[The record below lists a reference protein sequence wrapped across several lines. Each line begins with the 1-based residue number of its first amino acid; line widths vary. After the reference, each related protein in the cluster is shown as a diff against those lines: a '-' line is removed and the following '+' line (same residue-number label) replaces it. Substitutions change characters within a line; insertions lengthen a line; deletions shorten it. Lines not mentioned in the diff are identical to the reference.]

1 MCHLHCSHIEAN
13 PKSVSLYLFSYR
25 WCFLLLSY
33 WCHFLGWGQVFLS
46 FVGPACGPLCTSRV
60 SVVGPSAF
68 LVSKSKSD
76 IGWTFWNTSWVF
88 TLTLCD
94 HGTLLCGKTLWFWAH
109 WHCISLTYISCYWKV
124 SSRAWLG
131 KNGWFRK
138 CLQFSSHFLS

>member
-46 FVGPACGPLCTSRV
+46 FVGPACGPLCTSQV

-94 HGTLLCGKTLWFWAH
+94 HGTLLCGKMLWFWAH